1 VALTRSAERNK
12 PKEKIRSG
20 EDTKA
25 VISHLDGLVS
35 RYEKLPGNHE
45 RTKEL
50 FMNLRLGLSQDL
62 SAPSVGIQEGETLR
76 RAVDLVDYLADPDG
90 YTGDKPNLWDIP
102 GDALNLARYATSFGM
117 QEAVAIVRDH
127 TS

>member
-1 VALTRSAERNK
+1 
-12 PKEKIRSG
+12 
-20 EDTKA
+20 
-25 VISHLDGLVS
+25 
-35 RYEKLPGNHE
+35 
-45 RTKEL
+45 
-50 FMNLRLGLSQDL
+50 MNLRLGLSQDL